1 MTPRPSSHS
10 RKHNARG
17 LARRA
22 ALIDAAI
29 EVVADHGIAGVT
41 HRSVAARAGFPP
53 STTSYFFPSID
64 ALLLEAMNERVVR
77 TIENFKVA
85 VASIGDRDPTPT
97 DLVEALIEVLV
108 AMPDAQVMA
117 QFDLYLTAARR
128 HDVRARA
135 AAMIDAFHDLAELAL
150 RRAGIGQAHN
160 RARSLVALLD
170 GLAVQRLARGLSD
183 AEYERELREVL
194 TTAFMGHMAG
204 SRVRESSE
212 GSDTV
217 TVTGPAARSRR
228 KQADRDE
235 VDLTLVN
242 G

>member
-1 MTPRPSSHS
+1 VTPPPASHS

-64 ALLLEAMNERVVR
+64 ALLVEAMSERVVR
-77 TIENFKVA
+77 QIESFKA
-85 VASIGDRDPTPT
+85 TMARIDEREFSPA
-97 DLVEALIEVLV
+97 DLVEALVDVLV
-108 AMPDAQVMA
+108 ATPDAQVMA

-128 HDVRARA
+128 PDVRVRA

-150 RRAGIGQAHN
+150 QRAGVEDSHH

-170 GLAVQRLARGLSD
+170 GLSVQRLARGLSD

-194 TTAFMGHMAG
+194 MAAFIGL
-204 SRVRESSE
+204 SE
-212 GSDTV
+212 HSPADDLPDRSDTAAA
-217 TVTGPAARSRR
+217 GPAARARR
-228 KQADRDE
+228 LAAGGDG